1 MPEQTEQTTTTSTRR
16 RTDQPVLFHPLVYLD
31 DGDGVTI
38 GRADIDSYAI
48 FPPDG
53 AQLVRW
59 LEAGATAAEA
69 ARRYEEEYGESAD
82 VEDVLE
88 ALDELGFT
96 RETGEAPAENAPLR
110 WQRLGRA
117 AFSPGAWAC
126 YAALVATAAVL
137 TVRYPTLL
145 PHSHDMVFS
154 SYYSVVNLTLLV
166 AVTPLIALHEIFH
179 ALAGRRLAVRSKV
192 SMSYRFYFLVVE
204 TALDGLAAV
213 PRRKRY
219 LPILAGMLADVLVL
233 CGLVVLGYVLG
244 AADADPPVAARVCL
258 GVAFATF
265 TRLLWQFFFYLRTD
279 IYVLITTVLGNV
291 DLHGVAL
298 RTLRNRLWRLLRR
311 PGRVRDL
318 GGAHPVDLKAARW
331 YAWLVLAGY
340 TVSLAT
346 TLFALLPV
354 FVDMTAGSIHRF
366 ASGDAGVLRLLD
378 AIGFLVLL
386 LTQMLVPLGIALRD
400 RARRR
405 RAATVPSALTA

>member
-1 MPEQTEQTTTTSTRR
+1 MPEQQEQTPTARR
-16 RTDQPVLFHPLVYLD
+16 RSDRPVLFHPLVYLD
-31 DGDGVTI
+31 DADGVTI
-38 GRADIDSYAI
+38 GRADIESYAI

-59 LEAGATAAEA
+59 LEAGATVAEA
-69 ARRYEEEYGESAD
+69 ARRYEQEYGESAD

-96 RETGEAPAENAPLR
+96 RGADEAPAESAPLR

-117 AFSPGAWAC
+117 AFSPCAWAC

-137 TVRYPTLL
+137 TVRSPTLL
-145 PHSHDMVFS
+145 PRSHDMVFS
-154 SYYSVVNLTLLV
+154 SYYTVVNLTLLV
-166 AVTPLIALHEIFH
+166 TVTPLIALHEVFH
-179 ALAGRRLAVRSKV
+179 ALAGRRLAIRSKV

-219 LPILAGMLADVLVL
+219 LPILAGMLADVLIL

-244 AADADPPVAARVCL
+244 AADADPPLAARVCL

-291 DLHGVAL
+291 DLHGVAV
-298 RTLRNRLWRLLRR
+298 RTLRNRLWRLLGR
-311 PGRVRDL
+311 PGRVQDL

-331 YAWLVLAGY
+331 YAWLVLVGY
-340 TVSLAT
+340 TVSLGT

-354 FVDMTAGSIHRF
+354 FLDMTVGSVDRF
-366 ASGDAGVLRLLD
+366 TSGDAGVPRLLD
-378 AIGFLVLL
+378 AVGFLVLL
-386 LTQMLVPLGIALRD
+386 LAQMSLPLWIALRD

-405 RAATVPSALTA
+405 RAAAAPSALTA